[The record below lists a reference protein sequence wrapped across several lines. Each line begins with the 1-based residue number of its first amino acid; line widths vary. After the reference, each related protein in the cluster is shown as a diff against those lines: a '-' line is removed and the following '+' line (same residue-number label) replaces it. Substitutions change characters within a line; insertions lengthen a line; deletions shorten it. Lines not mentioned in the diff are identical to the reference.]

1 MTTEAIS
8 SVMPTPSDVAARRG
22 LARIPL
28 VVRMLFYGMFF
39 LAVVL
44 LGIAGLNYQ
53 IDRIWPACHIEV
65 GAWRW
70 VGAAL
75 FAASLSVYVCT
86 AVLLSRLGE
95 GAFAEFDPPSRFV
108 RVGPYRW
115 VRNPISLCVLAM
127 ILGEALALS
136 STGIFLMLFVSM
148 VIAHLQATHLE
159 EPLLLRRFG
168 QSYADYRTEVPR
180 WIPRRPKL
188 S

>member
-1 MTTEAIS
+1 MTEAS
-8 SVMPTPSDVAARRG
+8 HSVTPSKPGLPLRRG

-28 VVRMLFYGMFF
+28 VARMLFYGIFF

-53 IDRIWPACHIEV
+53 IDRVWPACHVEV

-75 FAASLSVYVCT
+75 FVASLSTYVWT
-86 AVLLSRLGE
+86 AVLLSRRGE
-95 GAFAEFDPPSRFV
+95 GAFAEFDPPSRLV
-108 RVGPYRW
+108 HVGPYRW
-115 VRNPISLCVLAM
+115 VRNPISLCVLGM
-127 ILGEALALS
+127 ILGEALVLS
-136 STGIFLMLFVSM
+136 STGIFLMFFVSM
-148 VIAHLQATHLE
+148 GIAHLQATCLE

-168 QSYADYRTEVPR
+168 HAFADYRAEVPR
-180 WIPRRPKL
+180 WVPRRPIQ